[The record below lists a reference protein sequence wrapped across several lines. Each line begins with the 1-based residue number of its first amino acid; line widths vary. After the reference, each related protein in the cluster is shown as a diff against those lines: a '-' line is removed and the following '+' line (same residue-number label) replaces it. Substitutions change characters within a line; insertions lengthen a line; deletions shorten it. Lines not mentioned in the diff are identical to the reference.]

1 MKLTGELALGQE
13 LGDPAGRGDVTGG
26 ERGQRRHVQLLRVTG
41 LCDRLAVLVDDKH
54 RLRIRVS
61 LKDVADTVDLLQL
74 LLVHDEL
81 LDHRALAP

>member
-1 MKLTGELALGQE
+1 
-13 LGDPAGRGDVTGG
+13 
-26 ERGQRRHVQLLRVTG
+26 
-41 LCDRLAVLVDDKH
+41 
-54 RLRIRVS
+54 